1 MRQKINKTANRRE
14 ITSIKKAVSYLTR
27 RDYTIILSTKPFV
40 SVTGNK
46 KIDDIPQTGG
56 NDNQWIKEFPSA
68 TQISKYI
75 QYSSRFDKTG
85 TIPEIIQS
93 CIFIIDTIAFK
104 QKLPCSG
111 LYGSKSEQGFFI
123 SFYKKNDHPAAKIA
137 YTIKKNNVH
146 SIYILIRYLKIFR

>member
-14 ITSIKKAVSYLTR
+14 ITSIKKAVSYLTC

-56 NDNQWIKEFPSA
+56 NDNQWIKEFPST

-75 QYSSRFDKTG
+75 QYSSRVVFLLLILQRSSRSCPVPDCMAANRNRAFLSLFIRKT
-85 TIPEIIQS
+85 TTLLQRLHTPSKRIMFILY
-93 CIFIIDTIAFK
+93 IF
-104 QKLPCSG
+104 
-111 LYGSKSEQGFFI
+111 
-123 SFYKKNDHPAAKIA
+123 
-137 YTIKKNNVH
+137 
-146 SIYILIRYLKIFR
+146 